1 MKLKAKKRLS
11 IFQMNHNTIIHDT
24 KLFRQEFGT
33 VEKERNIMEK
43 IWRKKFLWR
52 LFSLGHPDIFS
63 SILVSC
69 WSLPEKMLHC
79 QKSRDFHALILLDP
93 GTITIYRGS
102 LLFYFC
108 IGFFVKQHLAQEQM
122 VQIRHVYLRLGR
134 WNIFPKTCLDYLQ
147 VINSASILMPL

>member
-1 MKLKAKKRLS
+1 MWRFKQFKFQNSLNFVQYLNQKISRVSLAATIACFFTDEAKKRLS

-102 LLFYFC
+102 LLLYFC
-108 IGFFVKQHLAQEQM
+108 IGFFVK
-122 VQIRHVYLRLGR
+122 
-134 WNIFPKTCLDYLQ
+134 
-147 VINSASILMPL
+147 